1 MKKLSNLL
9 LGMTPFFWTATLI
22 AGCRLKNETTS
33 ETTPV
38 NKKIYNLISIIC
50 SQYSTS
56 KTPDNCP
63 WISQLATAQFDEG
76 IGKNYLLSAVFEN
89 EILPKYVK
97 FSPGKTSAGVTYT
110 KFLKNVPIKINIS
123 YNFEYYYPYLK
134 IHKNNY
140 FWIILTVW

>member
-22 AGCRLKNETTS
+22 AGCSRNETTH
-33 ETTPV
+33 ETTPIV
-38 NKKIYNLISIIC
+38 NQNIDRLISIIC
-50 SQYSTS
+50 FHYSTS
-56 KTPDNCP
+56 TTPDNCP

-97 FSPGKTSAGVTYT
+97 FSPGKTPVGVTYT

-123 YNFEYYYPYLK
+123 YDFEYYPRWK
-134 IHKNNY
+134 IHKINH
-140 FWIILTVW
+140 FWIILTDW

>member
-1 MKKLSNLL
+1 MKKLSIFII
-9 LGMTPFFWTATLI
+9 GMTPFFWTETLI
-22 AGCRLKNETTS
+22 AGCDHKKDD

-38 NKKIYNLISIIC
+38 NMKIHYFISTIC

-56 KTPDNCP
+56 KKPDNCP

-97 FSPGKTSAGVTYT
+97 FSPGKTPAGVTYT
-110 KFLKNVPIKINIS
+110 EFLKNVPIKINIS
-123 YNFEYYYPYLK
+123 YNVEYDFHSK
-134 IHKNNY
+134 IHTNNY
-140 FWIILTVW
+140 FWIILTDW